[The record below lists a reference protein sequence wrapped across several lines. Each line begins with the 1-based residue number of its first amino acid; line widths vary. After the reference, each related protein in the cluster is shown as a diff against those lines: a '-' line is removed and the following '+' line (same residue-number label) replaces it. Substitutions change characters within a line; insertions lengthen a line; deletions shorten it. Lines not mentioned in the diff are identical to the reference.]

1 MEKNIRENLIENA
14 QRLIAEKG
22 YHKTRVEDITKASGV
37 AKGTFYNYFNSKE
50 ELISTFL
57 KESLEKYINV
67 LNEIVAEETTLREK
81 LKKMI
86 GIELA
91 MISQSPAFFMTIM
104 ELKRLRV
111 SEKPLFIV
119 REQLKDVKE
128 AKIYG
133 ISEKLFQKHIE
144 EIREEYRSKIFVLVD
159 LLASYTFGF
168 VMVKIDRYL
177 EARDAE
183 KEFKIEELEN
193 FLEKINIKE
202 EAELLSSIY
211 IRGILKGEE

>member
-37 AKGTFYNYFNSKE
+37 AKGTFYNYFSSKE

-57 KESLEKYINV
+57 KERLEKYINI

-91 MISQSPAFFMTIM
+91 MMSQSPAFFMTIM

-111 SEKPLFIV
+111 SEKPLFTV

-133 ISEKLFQKHIE
+133 ITEKLFQKHIE
-144 EIREEYRSKIFVLVD
+144 EIREEYRSKICHLLN
-159 LLASYTFGF
+159 LLASFTFGF
-168 VMVKIDRYL
+168 LTVRIDRYL
-177 EARDAE
+177 ETRDAE

-193 FLEKINIKE
+193 FLKKTDIKE